1 MSTWDSS
8 ATGVAEAAGAEAA
21 DEGSESEHPRTTS
34 MVATTRIKS
43 TAPTIRRSMSKSIG
57 EDAEAPRL
65 GRDDAAFADRAGAGA
80 ADIERAERAGS
91 EAREDGRAEGRSAL
105 RDAPDAGADGRA
117 EERVGAADAD
127 RRGAGRDAP
136 DAGSD
141 GRAID
146 RAPEREGVGAAGRPE
161 AQAASRGAA
170 EHAGAEAVDA
180 KSDGRAV
187 SRRDERTELE
197 AGPTGVS

>member
-43 TAPTIRRSMSKSIG
+43 TAPTIRRSMSKS
-57 EDAEAPRL
+57 
-65 GRDDAAFADRAGAGA
+65 AGT
-80 ADIERAERAGS
+80 ADIERAERADAEAS
-91 EAREDGRAEGRSAL
+91 ENGRADGRAEGRSAL
-105 RDAPDAGADGRA
+105 RNAPDAGADGRA